1 MSFEEKGT
9 WTHGIL
15 AVVLPVIYAS
25 IVFPQLATTPA
36 TDIEYQMPML
46 WTIGASIVLAITAS
60 ILVAIG
66 EGIASPKTAGKS
78 DQRDKDIARL
88 GEYRGGLLLGFAMI
102 VPLGLTL
109 ARFDHFWIANAIYAA
124 FILSAILTTI
134 VKLRIYRRGF

>member
-9 WTHGIL
+9 WTQGIL
-15 AVVLPVIYAS
+15 AVVLPVIYAL

-36 TDIEYQMPML
+36 VEIEYQVPML
-46 WTIGASIVLAITAS
+46 WAIGAAIVLGVVAT

-88 GEYRGGLLLGFAMI
+88 GEYRGGILLGFAMI

-109 ARFDHFWIANAIYAA
+109 AGVDHFWIANTMYAA
-124 FILSAILTTI
+124 FIVSAILTTI